1 MRNIDL
7 CIKRYIEDGHLN
19 NIALRIGKG
28 NYVLADIYESTEKNI
43 TDSTLFDMASVTKVM
58 VTSMLCLIAID
69 KKKIALEDSVSK
81 FFDVEDE
88 KQKIKIKDLL
98 VHTIGIGH
106 KSLLFEGC
114 NYDNVQNFV
123 LSIPSDVPIG
133 SETLYSCPGYI
144 LLGKILENV
153 FGKRLDELFYEY
165 IAEPLGMKRTSFHP
179 DNKNQFVNSNLL
191 PGEIGMVNDYN
202 CRFLGGVAGNA
213 GLFSCVEDVRHLT
226 NIPIKFIGIS
236 EKMDGLTEFHPDR
249 MANRIIGMGDV
260 LSLVEKVESE
270 IDEKEAL
277 KAAKKMTKGTFDL
290 EDFLAQLNQIKK
302 LGPLENLIKL
312 IPGAKKMGL
321 ADAKIDPKQMA
332 HIEAIVLSMTPEER
346 HNPDIIKASRK
357 QRIAKGCG
365 LTVTDVNKLLT
376 QFEEMK
382 KMMKMLGNNKNFK
395 LPF

>member
-1 MRNIDL
+1 MRNTNL
-7 CIKRYIEDGHLN
+7 CINRYIEDGCLN

-28 NYVLADIYESTEKNI
+28 NCVLADIYESTEKNI

-123 LSIPSDVPIG
+123 LKIPSDVPIG

-153 FGKRLDELFYEY
+153 YGKRLDELFCEF
-165 IAEPLGMKRTSFHP
+165 IAKPLGMKRTSFHP

-202 CRFLGGVAGNA
+202 CRFLGGVAGHA
-213 GLFSCVEDVRHLT
+213 GLFSCVEDVSRYVEMLLNFGYPLISSET
-226 NIPIKFIGIS
+226 FEIAIKNHT
-236 EKMDGLTEFHPDR
+236 EKMSESRALGFVYVDNKYTQTGGLFPEGSIGHCGHTGQSVFVDLKSELYV
-249 MANRIIGMGDV
+249 IILSDATISGVKKYGM
-260 LSLVEKVESE
+260 EKYDIVMKMREE
-270 IDEKEAL
+270 IHNAI
-277 KAAKKMTKGTFDL
+277 KKDL
-290 EDFLAQLNQIKK
+290 ES
-302 LGPLENLIKL
+302 GLI
-312 IPGAKKMGL
+312 
-321 ADAKIDPKQMA
+321 
-332 HIEAIVLSMTPEER
+332 
-346 HNPDIIKASRK
+346 
-357 QRIAKGCG
+357 
-365 LTVTDVNKLLT
+365 
-376 QFEEMK
+376 
-382 KMMKMLGNNKNFK
+382 
-395 LPF
+395 